1 MPVVGWCFLL
11 APNHHENS
19 LGTAREPEEAI
30 MSAGP
35 TASNSMGLIGVELY
49 RLHAGS
55 VSATNFVFAAVQD
68 DLKWVAWY
76 TFFDDASSNDDF
88 RSRWNAGGTRAADHY
103 GSGFGRTKHEFR
115 RVFLHT
121 TRAIRVDGLTGDDKK
136 NAPAVIFMRNSLKKG
151 NVLVDIDISR
161 TDGFLQLRRLH
172 LEGHIPK
179 EFDAKSIRGSLI
191 MYAGPHLFHEKE
203 LLDPPTGSALQLA

>member
-1 MPVVGWCFLL
+1 
-11 APNHHENS
+11 
-19 LGTAREPEEAI
+19 

-121 TRAIRVDGLTGDDKK
+121 TRAIRVDGLTGDDNK
-136 NAPAVIFMRNSLKKG
+136 NAPAVMFVRNSLKKG

-179 EFDAKSIRGSLI
+179 EFDAKSIRGSLV
-191 MYAGPHLFHEKE
+191 MYAGAHLFQKKE
-203 LLDPPTGSALQLA
+203 LMNAPTGSELHLA

>member
-1 MPVVGWCFLL
+1 
-11 APNHHENS
+11 
-19 LGTAREPEEAI
+19 

-55 VSATNFVFAAVQD
+55 VSATNFVFAAVQN
-68 DLKWVAWY
+68 DLKWAAWY
-76 TFFDDASSNDDF
+76 AFFDDASSQDDF
-88 RSRWNAGGTRAADHY
+88 RSRWSEGGTRAADHY
-103 GSGFGRTKHEFR
+103 GNDPGRTKHEFY

-136 NAPAVIFMRNSLKKG
+136 SAPAVMFMRNSLKKG

-179 EFDAKSIRGSLI
+179 EFDAKSIRGTLI
-191 MYAGPHLFHEKE
+191 MYAGAHLFQKKE
-203 LLDPPTGSALQLA
+203 LKNPPTGSELHLA

>member
-1 MPVVGWCFLL
+1 
-11 APNHHENS
+11 
-19 LGTAREPEEAI
+19 

-76 TFFDDASSNDDF
+76 AFFDDASSNDDF
-88 RSRWNAGGTRAADHY
+88 RSRWSAGGTRAADHY
-103 GSGFGRTKHEFR
+103 GRSFGGTKHEFR

-121 TRAIRVDGLTGDDKK
+121 TRAVRVDGLTGDDKK
-136 NAPAVIFMRNSLKKG
+136 NAPAVMFVRNSLKKG
-151 NVLVDIDISR
+151 MCWWILIFPERMASYSFAACTWRAIFPRNLMSKVFAVLSSCTLGR
-161 TDGFLQLRRLH
+161 TCSKKR
-172 LEGHIPK
+172 
-179 EFDAKSIRGSLI
+179 S
-191 MYAGPHLFHEKE
+191 
-203 LLDPPTGSALQLA
+203 

>member
-1 MPVVGWCFLL
+1 
-11 APNHHENS
+11 
-19 LGTAREPEEAI
+19 

-55 VSATNFVFAAVQD
+55 ASATNFVFVAVQD
-68 DLKWVAWY
+68 DLKWAAWY
-76 TFFDDASSNDDF
+76 AFFDDASSEDDF
-88 RSRWNAGGTRAADHY
+88 RTRWNDGGTRAADHY
-103 GSGFGRTKHEFR
+103 GNNPFRTKHEFHR
-115 RVFLHT
+115 TFLHT
-121 TRAIRVDGLTGDDKK
+121 TRDIRVDGLTGDDKK
-136 NAPAVIFMRNSLKKG
+136 TAPAVLFMRNSLKKG

-191 MYAGPHLFHEKE
+191 MYAGAHPFQKKE
-203 LLDPPTGSALQLA
+203 LKDPPTGSQLHLASTT

>member
-1 MPVVGWCFLL
+1 
-11 APNHHENS
+11 
-19 LGTAREPEEAI
+19 

-35 TASNSMGLIGVELY
+35 TPSNSMGLIGVELY

-103 GSGFGRTKHEFR
+103 GNGFGRTKHEFR

-136 NAPAVIFMRNSLKKG
+136 NAPAVMFMRNSLKKG

-172 LEGHIPK
+172 LGGHIPRNLMPK
-179 EFDAKSIRGSLI
+179 VF
-191 MYAGPHLFHEKE
+191 AGLSSCTLGRTCSKKR
-203 LLDPPTGSALQLA
+203 S

>member
-1 MPVVGWCFLL
+1 
-11 APNHHENS
+11 
-19 LGTAREPEEAI
+19 

-49 RLHAGS
+49 RLHADS
-55 VSATNFVFAAVQD
+55 VSATNFVFAAVQN
-68 DLKWVAWY
+68 DLKWAAWY
-76 TFFDDASSNDDF
+76 AFFDDASSNDDF
-88 RSRWNAGGTRAADHY
+88 RSRWSEGGTRAADHY
-103 GSGFGRTKHEFR
+103 GNGFGRTKHEFR

-136 NAPAVIFMRNSLKKG
+136 TAPAVMFVRNSLKKG

-191 MYAGPHLFHEKE
+191 MYAGAHLFQKKE
-203 LLDPPTGSALQLA
+203 LMDPPTGSELHLA